1 MLSAAKHPPTRDESL
16 PLWCVRS
23 RKSDCSP
30 WPPTVFRPGRLPVP
44 SVKPLQLLLLLLTLA
59 SCSSPRISRWEKY
72 KGKGGALEAY
82 FTENAGKLDP
92 VEGIY
97 SVSDSLTYKSFV
109 FRQKKHK
116 LLDHY
121 AQVAIVKS
129 PTLKRDYA
137 EVNIDID
144 KFKKYAVIGEIRN
157 AGNDIYLFTQYKL
170 SKFGYNL
177 SFVFDEDAGIF
188 TSQIYSKPGWRKKKI
203 RRTLYRVSGR

>member
-1 MLSAAKHPPTRDESL
+1 MLSAAKQPPTRDESL
-16 PLWCVRS
+16 PLRCVRS
-23 RKSDCSP
+23 CKSDCSP
-30 WPPTVFRPGRLPVP
+30 WLPTAFRQGRLPVP
-44 SVKPLQLLLLLLTLA
+44 SVKPLQLLLLLLSLA
-59 SCSSPRISRWEKY
+59 SCSAPRITRWEKF
-72 KGKGGALEAY
+72 KGKGDGLEAY
-82 FTENAGKLDP
+82 FRENAGKLDP

-137 EVNIDID
+137 EVNVDID

-157 AGNDIYLFTQYKL
+157 AGNGIYLFTQYKL
-170 SKFGYNL
+170 SRFGYNL
-177 SFVFDEDAGIF
+177 SFVFDEDSGIF
-188 TSQIYSKPGWRKKKI
+188 TSQVYNKPGWRRKKI

>member
-1 MLSAAKHPPTRDESL
+1 
-16 PLWCVRS
+16 
-23 RKSDCSP
+23 
-30 WPPTVFRPGRLPVP
+30 VFRPGRLPVP